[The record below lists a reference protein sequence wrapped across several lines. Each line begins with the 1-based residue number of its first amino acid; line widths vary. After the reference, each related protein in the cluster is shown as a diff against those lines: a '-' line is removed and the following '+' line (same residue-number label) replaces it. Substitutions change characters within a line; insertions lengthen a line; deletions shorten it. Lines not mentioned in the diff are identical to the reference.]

1 MKKSLLSVLVLS
13 LATLLVAGCVNNPAV
28 EEELVSDDVV
38 VEMNVEEEI
47 VEEDL
52 DVEEEIVEA
61 DVEEE
66 VAE

>member
-47 VEEDL
+47 VE
-52 DVEEEIVEA
+52 A